1 MGKIEKILKKGQVEG
16 QTTEVYP
23 VTSTKADYDE
33 NNKRLD
39 NIITGLQ
46 ESVYLKTP
54 IPISTDN
61 TTESKAQNVKNIS
74 DYIEKAKAAGIS
86 DVNGMGVTCLI
97 DDYFSGVG
105 YIMGNTDVSIHGIK
119 TTDDLVDNRVFSI
132 QNGEYYESKI
142 QSENSNE
149 LSTTSKKLV
158 PAINEVNT
166 LAKSKGNGTITEVRM
181 NGVSKG
187 TSGVVDLGTV
197 LTEHQDISRKQD
209 KTDNTLATTDKTV
222 IGAINEINTKVGN
235 LTGALTWKGKLDT
248 LPAVTDYEAGNVV
261 SVGNKEYVLTVTG
274 STKAWEELGDEGS
287 YLLKSAAEET
297 YAKKT
302 DIPTIPAI
310 PTVNNPKVSIK
321 MNGTEKGSFTL
332 NQASAGE
339 VDLGTVITAH
349 QDISGKQDKLISG
362 TNIKTINGESIL
374 GSGDI
379 TISSGASS
387 SAYPEVNHGTGD
399 TTFTLTPNTFHV
411 WDKVTSLTLNF
422 GNETSGVA
430 NEYLFQ
436 FTSGSTA
443 TSLTLPDSIKW
454 ANDNVPTIGAN
465 MIYQVSVLRGLASV
479 LEFNNAIV
487 FPTISPTG
495 GSPNKEYAK
504 VYGYFVNTYNL
515 TSSPSYDPSNGV
527 IITETLICNDANYG
541 GPVLKVSLVGIRLLL
556 WTQKA
561 IDKHTVLML
570 DDLGIC
576 STYFWG

>member
-1 MGKIEKILKKGQVEG
+1 M
-16 QTTEVYP
+16 
-23 VTSTKADYDE
+23 
-33 NNKRLD
+33 
-39 NIITGLQ
+39 Q

-74 DYIEKAKAAGIS
+74 DYIEKAKAAGIA

-97 DDYFSGVG
+97 DDYLSGVG
-105 YIMGNTDVSIHGIK
+105 YIYRGTNVIIHGIK

-166 LAKSKGNGTITEVRM
+166 LAKSKGNGTITGVRM

-187 TSGVVDLGTV
+187 TSGV
-197 LTEHQDISRKQD
+197 
-209 KTDNTLATTDKTV
+209 
-222 IGAINEINTKVGN
+222 
-235 LTGALTWKGKLDT
+235 
-248 LPAVTDYEAGNVV
+248 
-261 SVGNKEYVLTVTG
+261 
-274 STKAWEELGDEGS
+274 
-287 YLLKSAAEET
+287 
-297 YAKKT
+297 
-302 DIPTIPAI
+302 
-310 PTVNNPKVSIK
+310 
-321 MNGTEKGSFTL
+321 
-332 NQASAGE
+332 

-362 TNIKTINGESIL
+362 TNIKTINGESVL

-379 TISSGASS
+379 TITSSGG
-387 SAYPEVNHGTGD
+387 AYPEVNHGTGD

-411 WDKVTSLTLNF
+411 WDEVTSLTLNF

-443 TSLTLPDSIKW
+443 TSLTLPNSIKW

-465 MIYQVSVLRGLASV
+465 MIYQMSILHGLASV
-479 LEFNNAIV
+479 LEFNYIDCNKEPLTFKISSPGTINWTASDTTVTKTIEYKLNNGEWTSITSNTGSSA
-487 FPTISPTG
+487 PTITVNSGDKIQFRGDNTAYCGDNPNLCSKFSGSTAEFEVEGNIMSLINSTDFSALTTLESDYTFAFLFSNCTGLTSAENLILPATPLTIGCYFMMFQGCTSLTTAPELPATTLASGCYNSMFYKCTKLNYIKCLATDISASNCTNNWVRDVVSTGTFIKAADMTGWTTGSSGIPTG
-495 GSPNKEYAK
+495 
-504 VYGYFVNTYNL
+504 
-515 TSSPSYDPSNGV
+515 
-527 IITETLICNDANYG
+527 
-541 GPVLKVSLVGIRLLL
+541 
-556 WTQKA
+556 WTVQNA
-561 IDKHTVLML
+561 
-570 DDLGIC
+570 
-576 STYFWG
+576 